1 MDVEKTMEFL
11 LEHHARF
18 AADMEELKE
27 RTKEHDRLLAKHDD
41 QIGQLTNQIGELTNL
56 IGRVAQASL
65 ILNQRVVDV
74 AEGLGNL
81 SGRLDALIVV
91 VEKYLTGGNGRP

>member
-27 RTKEHDRLLAKHDD
+27 RMKEHDRVLARHND
-41 QIGQLTNQIGELTNL
+41 QIAQVTDL
-56 IGRVAQASL
+56 IGRVAQANL
-65 ILNQRVVDV
+65 ALNQRVVDV
-74 AEGLGNL
+74 TGELGNL

-91 VEKYLTGGNGRP
+91 VEKYLTRGNGRS

>member
-27 RTKEHDRLLAKHDD
+27 RVKEHDRVLARHND
-41 QIGQLTNQIGELTNL
+41 QIAQVTDLV
-56 IGRVAQASL
+56 GRVAQANL
-65 ILNQRVVDV
+65 ALNQRVVDV
-74 AEGLGNL
+74 TGELGNL

-91 VEKYLTGGNGRP
+91 VEKYLTRGNGRS

>member
-27 RTKEHDRLLAKHDD
+27 RVKEHDRVLARHND
-41 QIGQLTNQIGELTNL
+41 QIAQVNDLV
-56 IGRVAQASL
+56 GRVAQANL

-74 AEGLGNL
+74 TGELGNL

-91 VEKYLTGGNGRP
+91 VEKYLTRGNGRS

>member
-27 RTKEHDRLLAKHDD
+27 RVKEHDRVLARHND
-41 QIGQLTNQIGELTNL
+41 QIAQVTDLV
-56 IGRVAQASL
+56 GRVAQANL

-74 AEGLGNL
+74 TGELGNL

-91 VEKYLTGGNGRP
+91 VEKYLTRGNGRS

>member
-41 QIGQLTNQIGELTNL
+41 QIGQN
-56 IGRVAQASL
+56 
-65 ILNQRVVDV
+65 
-74 AEGLGNL
+74 
-81 SGRLDALIVV
+81 
-91 VEKYLTGGNGRP
+91 

>member
-27 RTKEHDRLLAKHDD
+27 RVKEHDRVLARHND
-41 QIGQLTNQIGELTNL
+41 QIAQVTDL
-56 IGRVAQASL
+56 IGRVAQANL
-65 ILNQRVVDV
+65 ALNQRVVDV
-74 AEGLGNL
+74 TGELGNL

-91 VEKYLTGGNGRP
+91 VEKYLTRGNGRS

>member
-27 RTKEHDRLLAKHDD
+27 RVKEHDRVLSRHND
-41 QIGQLTNQIGELTNL
+41 QIAQVTDLV
-56 IGRVAQASL
+56 GRVAQANL

-74 AEGLGNL
+74 TGELGNL

-91 VEKYLTGGNGRP
+91 VEKYLTRGNGRS

>member
-18 AADMEELKE
+18 AAEMEELKE
-27 RTKEHDRLLAKHDD
+27 RVKEHDRVLAKHDE
-41 QIGQLTNQIGELTNL
+41 QIAQLTDLV
-56 IGRVAQASL
+56 GRVAQAGL
-65 ILNQRVVDV
+65 VLNQRLVEVTERLD
-74 AEGLGNL
+74 NL

-91 VEKYLTGGNGRP
+91 VEKYLGRL

>member
-27 RTKEHDRLLAKHDD
+27 RMKEHDRVLARHND
-41 QIGQLTNQIGELTNL
+41 QIAQVTDLV
-56 IGRVAQASL
+56 GRVAQANL

-74 AEGLGNL
+74 TGELGNL

-91 VEKYLTGGNGRP
+91 VEKYLTRGNGRS

>member
-27 RTKEHDRLLAKHDD
+27 RVKEHDRVLARHNE
-41 QIGQLTNQIGELTNL
+41 QIAQVTDLV
-56 IGRVAQASL
+56 GRVAQANL

-74 AEGLGNL
+74 
-81 SGRLDALIVV
+81 
-91 VEKYLTGGNGRP
+91 T